1 MSSTTREGTRLSAEQ
16 SPKNRLSNKGG
27 FYSVK
32 TRNKFRLPALN
43 LKLDLLIERLNG
55 PATSPRKGLTSI
67 RGLIDFGTTDT
78 KKVLVGKRPL
88 TQKEWELKQLRE
100 NSVGI
105 LGRLRVMQLDREL
118 KKARTP
124 KPDNIASSLR
134 ELKHARTSLALSS
147 PHKTS
152 KQRKL
157 PRVRKTLHS
166 IESRGA
172 FCAYESLPS
181 ARLNELISD
190 CNMENSSNK
199 GLKHKLDRIHR
210 KVMRCYRQAEELIR
224 EPNAD
229 FTREFVR
236 QTVRSYSKAKKAK
249 PLIKDRL
256 EA

>member
-1 MSSTTREGTRLSAEQ
+1 
-16 SPKNRLSNKGG
+16 
-27 FYSVK
+27 
-32 TRNKFRLPALN
+32 

-55 PATSPRKGLTSI
+55 PTTSPRKGLTAI
-67 RGLIDFGTTDT
+67 KGLIDFGTIDT

-88 TQKEWELKQLRE
+88 TLKEWELKQLRE

-124 KPDNIASSLR
+124 KPDNIASSVR
-134 ELKHARTSLALSS
+134 ELQHARTSLALS
-147 PHKTS
+147 PHKAS
-152 KQRKL
+152 KLRKL
-157 PRVRKTLHS
+157 PRVSKTIHS

-172 FCAYESLPS
+172 FCAYETLPS

-199 GLKHKLDRIHR
+199 GLMNKLDRIHR
-210 KVMRCYRQAEELIR
+210 KVMRCYRLAEELIR

-249 PLIKDRL
+249 PLIKDKL
-256 EA
+256 DA